1 MEAFMSTA
9 TQCSYRRVALAAF
22 HGLDFPRCQTP
33 PMPHSTIFIFG
44 EEKIIYITRLTILSY
59 IYTSPSPYREF
70 QNAVF
75 IGFLSILCKSF
86 TLFLTIFYKTIHEF
100 ILM

>member
-33 PMPHSTIFIFG
+33 PMPHSMIFIFWG
-44 EEKIIYITRLTILSY
+44 RKLYTLHGLRSFHVYILLLPLIGNFKM
-59 IYTSPSPYREF
+59 PYLWAF
-70 QNAVF
+70 
-75 IGFLSILCKSF
+75 
-86 TLFLTIFYKTIHEF
+86 
-100 ILM
+100 